1 MRKRVIPCIFLKNGM
16 IIRSQEF
23 KIHKVI
29 GNPVSQ
35 VKRYSDWAVD
45 EIMYIDISSDGEYH
59 NKRSD
64 HKIKIENNKI

>member
-1 MRKRVIPCIFLKNGM
+1 M

-29 GNPVSQ
+29 GNPINQ

-45 EIMYIDISSDGEYH
+45 EIIYIF
-59 NKRSD
+59 
-64 HKIKIENNKI
+64 IEQQIITTGIF

>member
-16 IIRSQEF
+16 IIRSEEF

-29 GNPVSQ
+29 GNPINQ

-45 EIMYIDISSDGEYH
+45 EIIYIDIKCGVWLVSSLSHRH
-59 NKRSD
+59 NIY
-64 HKIKIENNKI
+64 IKLYI